1 MQKDGEPSVE
11 EILRSIKKV
20 ISREDEG
27 YRDGDY
33 RDGGYRE
40 TRQDLPPATDGTPT
54 SGPFQAAPSF
64 GSVRAFAPRDA
75 FGRPTF
81 GPTFG
86 AAPTP
91 ANAEANAEATQDEVY
106 DLGTEPEVD
115 EAPDMT
121 PPPLPAGFE
130 PPAALAELADEGE
143 SEDGWSQNGEPV
155 TGAAP
160 TTPSHA
166 PLSFAARPEA
176 EPEPERE
183 QETGA
188 VSEPEPEPA
197 PEPVA
202 PAVSEG
208 LIAGT
213 AAAAMRDQ
221 LGALSSLTAA
231 AAKPDTPPN
240 PLEEMIR
247 DMLRPMLKDWLDAN
261 LQGIIERMVQDE
273 IARITGRR

>member
-27 YRDGDY
+27 Y

-81 GPTFG
+81 GQTFG

-91 ANAEANAEATQDEVY
+91 ANAEAEAPQDEVY

-121 PPPLPAGFE
+121 RPPLPAGFE
-130 PPAALAELADEGE
+130 PTAALAELADEGE
-143 SEDGWSQNGEPV
+143 SEDGGSQDGEPV
-155 TGAAP
+155 AEAAP
-160 TTPSHA
+160 TMPSHA
-166 PLSFAARPEA
+166 PLSFAARPEP
-176 EPEPERE
+176 EPEPESK

-188 VSEPEPEPA
+188 VSGPEPESA

-208 LIAGT
+208 LIAGA

-221 LGALSSLTAA
+221 LGALSSVTAA